1 MRSFEIGERKILGI
15 VGRLT
20 DEPGRQLIQKL
31 LAALVQLVK
40 QPIGPLQ
47 RVVQEG
53 LGHYF
58 F

>member
-40 QPIGPLQ
+40 RPIGPVQ

-53 LGHYF
+53 LR
-58 F
+58 